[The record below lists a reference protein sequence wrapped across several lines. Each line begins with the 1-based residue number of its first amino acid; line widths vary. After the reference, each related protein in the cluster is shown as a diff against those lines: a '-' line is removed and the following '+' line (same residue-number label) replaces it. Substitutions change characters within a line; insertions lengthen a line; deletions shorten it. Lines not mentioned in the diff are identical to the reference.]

1 MAINPQKLL
10 PSSSAIVKVGKIKT
24 NKRTENNSTD
34 SLGEIKKELEK
45 IKENLKK
52 IHNLVLF
59 NNKLIEKDLKL
70 KRLTAERLKFAK
82 KEKRLEEKN
91 PEKKDKKDDKSIP
104 KLGFFDRINRFIM
117 FTLLGWVGVRLVK
130 YLPKLIEFT
139 KNIGPVMEFFSSF
152 TANIFTGIVD
162 FIDWG
167 YKAHDNFREFIGELG
182 GEPFQ
187 KAFDDFSS
195 NLNKFVNLAIIAG
208 IAASGGTDFGLG
220 KKPVKPGIGSGGGSS
235 QKLTI
240 QERVKNSRIRGIQR
254 KYGPSARKI
263 YENALNNGKTPQQ
276 AEAAVRKGIK
286 KGVSIR
292 PGADS
297 LSAKTA
303 KKGSVLSRG
312 VGKSVNRLST
322 KVLGKAG
329 KKLVGKAFGRI
340 PIIGGLV
347 SFIISV
353 VSGEDPGRAAAK
365 AVGSTIGAGLG
376 TFIPIP
382 FAGTILGGILGDI
395 VGGALY
401 DTLIGNKQKEPEVVA
416 KRRGGQVPTR
426 GGKRRGRGAS
436 ATRGGKQVG
445 GAIKRQVR
453 RVLEPPKATPISPGR
468 SVGGKEKIQEMF
480 PEAEDDNTMNPYGH
494 LTETSKM
501 MTDTNWLGPVF
512 NLFAKTQAGDL
523 PSQTDYKRVGTS
535 INGWV
540 NAAIAAG
547 GGSSSGYSNGGVVNN
562 SGVGDISKW
571 LEKSAEELFQSKAQQ
586 AIRDLRKNLTL
597 EPLTGDYD
605 EGGDGGGGGGG
616 FGGGE
621 GSGTPGEWGP
631 ILDIIKKAEMGAG
644 GYESMNP
651 STRLPGATNMTI
663 GEVSRRASGAVGAY
677 QFLPD
682 TTLLNAM
689 RGAGL
694 KETDLFSRENQ
705 DKMAVWLITKARK
718 VSHQMIKDNPDE
730 AMIRLGMEWAGLPM
744 PKNMRGHRRPVNAGQ
759 SYYAGDGRNAATVK
773 VNEMRDAFAK
783 LGGVSSGSS
792 TASGG
797 SGSPSSGRIAEERGT
812 GGDGKSRPRQGS
824 TAGGGGSSGGVI
836 YKGMKTGPSGYIG
849 GSAAYH
855 IDTKF
860 HRSLGMGTMVSAMD
874 KLANAYSARGREMV
888 FSNSGVRLQVWN
900 PSAPSRDKST
910 LLQRAIDA
918 HSHSTFMRSEG
929 FLPFDYYIPF
939 KSANR
944 DLYHKSTEGAEILL
958 PTFGGNVSVG
968 TKYGGYGRSAEI
980 FNGSG
985 KMVAMTGHGDTRY
998 GEGDSGESVDSGES
1012 GEGGKG
1018 SKSSGGMWGFSGFGG
1033 WGFSGF
1039 GGWGFSGFGGSSK
1052 KSRKGKGSDSEDSDL
1067 SGLSGKDK
1075 KIYLHWNAAPYTNP
1089 IGPYHT
1095 VFLGDGKKVQHADYN
1110 THRNHTD
1117 GRNTNAIGLA
1127 IAAMHEGSP
1136 TNWKNAPTSAQIN
1149 AMVSEAANIAKSMGW
1164 NASDINKSN
1173 IMTHAEAAFLDG
1185 YGLGSGD
1192 SQTRWDLIT
1201 LRGSDATSGNL
1212 KKPGSKGGN
1221 ELRGMIR
1228 QKMKY
1233 GGPVGGKENTR
1244 NSLNYKPPYESH
1256 QQTQVVLVPIE
1267 TVVQV
1272 PGSDNKAISFG
1283 GVNSIIDPTKYS
1295 FSYTG

>member
-10 PSSSAIVKVGKIKT
+10 PPPSSALVKVGKIKT
-24 NKRTENNSTD
+24 SKKSENNSTD
-34 SLGEIKKELEK
+34 NINIIGSIKKELEK
-45 IKENLKK
+45 IKENLEK
-52 IHNLVLF
+52 IYSLVLD
-59 NNKLIEKDLKL
+59 NNKLTEKDLEV
-70 KRLTAERLKFAK
+70 KRLSVERLKFAE
-82 KEKRLEEKN
+82 KEKRLETKD

-167 YKAHDNFREFIGELG
+167 YKAHDNFREFIGNIG

-220 KKPVKPGIGSGGGSS
+220 KKPVQQPKLKPGQGGRSKVTTSGGGGAGRPDLRNPLRQRPNVTTSGGGGAGRPDLRNPLRQKPKITGSGG
-235 QKLTI
+235 
-240 QERVKNSRIRGIQR
+240 
-254 KYGPSARKI
+254 
-263 YENALNNGKTPQQ
+263 
-276 AEAAVRKGIK
+276 
-286 KGVSIR
+286 
-292 PGADS
+292 
-297 LSAKTA
+297 
-303 KKGSVLSRG
+303 
-312 VGKSVNRLST
+312 ST
-322 KVLGKAG
+322 LGKFGG
-329 KKLVGKAFGRI
+329 KVFGRI

-353 VSGEDPGRAAAK
+353 LSGEPVGRAAAK
-365 AVGSTIGAGLG
+365 AVGFSIGSALG
-376 TFIPIP
+376 TFVPVP
-382 FAGTILGGILGDI
+382 FVGTILGGMLGDI

-401 DTLIGNKQKEPEVVA
+401 DTLVGNKKEETSEVVA
-416 KRRGGQVPTR
+416 KRRGGQVTGKK
-426 GGKRRGRGAS
+426 GGGRVS
-436 ATRGGKQVG
+436 TTRGGKQVG

-523 PSQTDYKRVGTS
+523 PSQSDYKRVGTS

-605 EGGDGGGGGGG
+605 YDDEGGDGGGGGGG
-616 FGGGE
+616 
-621 GSGTPGEWGP
+621 
-631 ILDIIKKAEMGAG
+631 
-644 GYESMNP
+644 
-651 STRLPGATNMTI
+651 
-663 GEVSRRASGAVGAY
+663 
-677 QFLPD
+677 
-682 TTLLNAM
+682 
-689 RGAGL
+689 
-694 KETDLFSRENQ
+694 
-705 DKMAVWLITKARK
+705 
-718 VSHQMIKDNPDE
+718 
-730 AMIRLGMEWAGLPM
+730 
-744 PKNMRGHRRPVNAGQ
+744 
-759 SYYAGDGRNAATVK
+759 
-773 VNEMRDAFAK
+773 
-783 LGGVSSGSS
+783 
-792 TASGG
+792 
-797 SGSPSSGRIAEERGT
+797 
-812 GGDGKSRPRQGS
+812 
-824 TAGGGGSSGGVI
+824 GGGGSSASFGTKEERAMLDAIAYAEGTDTPNGYKTFFTGKVLEGPYPTEHPNIIHRSGRYASTAFGRYQFLTPTWNEAKQALGLSDMSPKNQDKAAIWLARRRKVDADLLRNEGMSRNVMAKLAPEWASFPTLAGRSYYGQPNKDPKNIADRYQRSLSDGSSTALKGPEDGFSAKSRGTPGTFIQGSTGRSTGDHFHIGPTELYDPSTDTWHGKKTEKGKSDARDAAFKVAKGLISNGIPFTFTNARVSINPVSPPSDSELKNYIMQEQNAHYSRSMGGSWGGIDIAGARGIRLPLSVGRVI
-836 YKGMKTGPSGYIG
+836 DGGHGFGNSAKILGTQAFVAHGAEGSVEGGSDDSGYT
-849 GSAAYH
+849 SK
-855 IDTKF
+855 D
-860 HRSLGMGTMVSAMD
+860 
-874 KLANAYSARGREMV
+874 
-888 FSNSGVRLQVWN
+888 
-900 PSAPSRDKST
+900 SR
-910 LLQRAIDA
+910 R
-918 HSHSTFMRSEG
+918 
-929 FLPFDYYIPF
+929 
-939 KSANR
+939 
-944 DLYHKSTEGAEILL
+944 
-958 PTFGGNVSVG
+958 
-968 TKYGGYGRSAEI
+968 
-980 FNGSG
+980 
-985 KMVAMTGHGDTRY
+985 
-998 GEGDSGESVDSGES
+998 
-1012 GEGGKG
+1012 
-1018 SKSSGGMWGFSGFGG
+1018 KSSGGGGMWGFSGFSGFGFSGFSG

-1039 GGWGFSGFGGSSK
+1039 EGSSK
-1052 KSRKGKGSDSEDSDL
+1052 NRRKGRGSGSADSADIDPSLE
-1067 SGLSGKDK
+1067 GKDK

-1110 THRNHTD
+1110 TRRDHTY
-1117 GRNTNAIGLA
+1117 GRNTNSIGLA

-1136 TNWKNAPTSAQIN
+1136 TNWKNAPTSAQIT

-1185 YGLGSGD
+1185 YGFGSGED
-1192 SQTRWDLIT
+1192 QTKWDLIT
-1201 LRGSDATSGNL
+1201 LRGSDATPENL

-1233 GGPVGGKENTR
+1233 GGPVGERNSENTR
-1244 NSLNYKPPYESH
+1244 NSLKYNPPYESH
-1256 QQTQVVLVPIE
+1256 HQETQVVFVPIE
-1267 TVVQV
+1267 KIVQV
-1272 PGSDNKAISFG
+1272 PVLDTGNKAISFG
-1283 GVNSIIDPTKYS
+1283 GVNSVDPTKYS

>member
-10 PSSSAIVKVGKIKT
+10 PPSSSSLVKVGKIKT
-24 NKRTENNSTD
+24 SKKSENNSTD
-34 SLGEIKKELEK
+34 STNIIGAIKKELEK
-45 IKENLKK
+45 IKENLEK
-52 IHNLVLF
+52 IYSLVLD
-59 NNKLIEKDLKL
+59 NNKLTEKDLEV
-70 KRLTAERLKFAK
+70 KRLSAERLKFAE
-82 KEKRLEEKN
+82 KEKRLETKD
-91 PEKKDKKDDKSIP
+91 PEKKDEKDDKSIP
-104 KLGFFDRINRFIM
+104 KLGIFDRINRFIT
-117 FTLLGWVGVRLVK
+117 FTLLGWVAVRLVK

-220 KKPVKPGIGSGGGSS
+220 KKPGKLGSRLGGGSS

-240 QERVKNSRIRGIQR
+240 QERVKNSRIRNIQR

-416 KRRGGQVPTR
+416 KRRGGQVTGKK
-426 GGKRRGRGAS
+426 GGGRVS
-436 ATRGGKQVG
+436 TTRGGKQVG

-523 PSQTDYKRVGTS
+523 PSQSDYKRVGTS

-562 SGVGDISKW
+562 SGIGDISKW

-616 FGGGE
+616 
-621 GSGTPGEWGP
+621 
-631 ILDIIKKAEMGAG
+631 
-644 GYESMNP
+644 
-651 STRLPGATNMTI
+651 
-663 GEVSRRASGAVGAY
+663 
-677 QFLPD
+677 
-682 TTLLNAM
+682 
-689 RGAGL
+689 
-694 KETDLFSRENQ
+694 
-705 DKMAVWLITKARK
+705 
-718 VSHQMIKDNPDE
+718 
-730 AMIRLGMEWAGLPM
+730 
-744 PKNMRGHRRPVNAGQ
+744 
-759 SYYAGDGRNAATVK
+759 
-773 VNEMRDAFAK
+773 
-783 LGGVSSGSS
+783 
-792 TASGG
+792 
-797 SGSPSSGRIAEERGT
+797 
-812 GGDGKSRPRQGS
+812 
-824 TAGGGGSSGGVI
+824 GGGGSSASFGTKEERAMLDAIAYAEGTDTPNGYKTFFTGKVLEGPYPTEHPNIIHRSGRYASTAFGRYQFLTPTWNEAKQALGLSDMSPKNQDKAAIWLARRRKVDADLLRNEGMSRNVMAKLAPEWASFPTLAGRSYYGQPNKDPKNIADRYQRSLSGGSSTALKGPEDGFSAKSRGTPGTFIQGSTGRSTGDHFHIGPTELYDPSTDTWHGKKTEKGKSDARDAAFKVAKGLISNGIPFTFTNARVSINPVSPPSDSELKNYIMQEQNAHYSRSMGGSWGGIDIAGARGIRLPLSVGRVI
-836 YKGMKTGPSGYIG
+836 DGGHGFGNSAKILGTQAFVAHGAEGSVEGGSDDSGYT
-849 GSAAYH
+849 SK
-855 IDTKF
+855 D
-860 HRSLGMGTMVSAMD
+860 
-874 KLANAYSARGREMV
+874 
-888 FSNSGVRLQVWN
+888 
-900 PSAPSRDKST
+900 SR
-910 LLQRAIDA
+910 R
-918 HSHSTFMRSEG
+918 
-929 FLPFDYYIPF
+929 
-939 KSANR
+939 
-944 DLYHKSTEGAEILL
+944 
-958 PTFGGNVSVG
+958 
-968 TKYGGYGRSAEI
+968 
-980 FNGSG
+980 
-985 KMVAMTGHGDTRY
+985 
-998 GEGDSGESVDSGES
+998 
-1012 GEGGKG
+1012 
-1018 SKSSGGMWGFSGFGG
+1018 KSSGGGGMWGFSGFSGFGFSGFSG

-1039 GGWGFSGFGGSSK
+1039 EGSSK
-1052 KSRKGKGSDSEDSDL
+1052 NRRKGRGSGSADSADIDPSLE
-1067 SGLSGKDK
+1067 GKDK

-1110 THRNHTD
+1110 TRRDHTY
-1117 GRNTNAIGLA
+1117 GRNTNSIGLA

-1136 TNWKNAPTSAQIN
+1136 TNWKNAPTSAQIT

-1185 YGLGSGD
+1185 YGFGSGED
-1192 SQTRWDLIT
+1192 QTKWDLIT
-1201 LRGSDATSGNL
+1201 LRGSDATPENL

-1233 GGPVGGKENTR
+1233 GGPVGESNSENTR

-1256 QQTQVVLVPIE
+1256 QETQVVFVPIE
-1267 TVVQV
+1267 KIVQV
-1272 PGSDNKAISFG
+1272 PVLDSGNKAISFG

>member
-1 MAINPQKLL
+1 MAVNLQKLL
-10 PSSSAIVKVGKIKT
+10 PSSSTIVKVGKIKT

-139 KNIGPVMEFFSSF
+139 KNVGPVMEFFSSF

-220 KKPVKPGIGSGGGSS
+220 KKPGKPGTQPKPKPGQGGRPKVTTSGGGGAGRPDLRNPLRQRPNVTTSGGGGAGRLDIRNPLRS
-235 QKLTI
+235 KPNITTSGGKL
-240 QERVKNSRIRGIQR
+240 
-254 KYGPSARKI
+254 
-263 YENALNNGKTPQQ
+263 
-276 AEAAVRKGIK
+276 
-286 KGVSIR
+286 
-292 PGADS
+292 
-297 LSAKTA
+297 
-303 KKGSVLSRG
+303 
-312 VGKSVNRLST
+312 
-322 KVLGKAG
+322 AG
-329 KKLVGKAFGRI
+329 KLGGRIFGRI

-401 DTLIGNKQKEPEVVA
+401 DTLIGSAKQSNDSEVVA
-416 KRRGGQVPTR
+416 KRRGGQV
-426 GGKRRGRGAS
+426 GKRRGGRVS
-436 ATRGGKQVG
+436 TTPTTRGGKQVG
-445 GAIKRQVR
+445 GAIRRQVR

-523 PSQTDYKRVGTS
+523 PSQSDYKRVGTS

-605 EGGDGGGGGGG
+605 YDDEEGDGGDGGGGGGG
-616 FGGGE
+616 GSSASFGTKEERAMLDAIAFAEGTDDPNGYKKFYTGKVLEGPYPKDHPDIRHSGGRY
-621 GSGTPGEWGP
+621 
-631 ILDIIKKAEMGAG
+631 A
-644 GYESMNP
+644 
-651 STRLPGATNMTI
+651 STAFGR
-663 GEVSRRASGAVGAY
+663 Y
-677 QFLPD
+677 QFLTP
-682 TTLLNAM
+682 TWNEAKKAL
-689 RGAGL
+689 GL
-694 KETDLFSRENQ
+694 SDMSPKNQ
-705 DKMAVWLITKARK
+705 DKAAIWLARRRK
-718 VSHQMIKDNPDE
+718 VDADLLRNE
-730 AMIRLGMEWAGLPM
+730 GMSRNVMAKLAPEWASFPTL
-744 PKNMRGHRRPVNAGQ
+744 AGV
-759 SYYAGDGRNAATVK
+759 SYYGQPTKKPEDILSRYQRSLSG
-773 VNEMRDAFAK
+773 
-783 LGGVSSGSS
+783 GSS
-792 TASGG
+792 TALKGPEDGFSAK
-797 SGSPSSGRIAEERGT
+797 SRGT
-812 GGDGKSRPRQGS
+812 PGTSGTFIQGS
-824 TAGGGGSSGGVI
+824 TGRSTGDHFHIGPTELYDPSTDTWHGKKTEKGKSDARDAAFKVAKGLISNGIPFTFTNARVSINPVSPPSDSELKNYIMREQNAHYSRSMGGSWGGIDIAGARGIRLPLSVGRVIDGGHGFGNSAKILGTQAFVAHGAEGSTEGGSDDSGYTSKDSRRKSSGG
-836 YKGMKTGPSGYIG
+836 
-849 GSAAYH
+849 
-855 IDTKF
+855 
-860 HRSLGMGTMVSAMD
+860 
-874 KLANAYSARGREMV
+874 
-888 FSNSGVRLQVWN
+888 
-900 PSAPSRDKST
+900 
-910 LLQRAIDA
+910 
-918 HSHSTFMRSEG
+918 
-929 FLPFDYYIPF
+929 
-939 KSANR
+939 
-944 DLYHKSTEGAEILL
+944 
-958 PTFGGNVSVG
+958 
-968 TKYGGYGRSAEI
+968 
-980 FNGSG
+980 
-985 KMVAMTGHGDTRY
+985 
-998 GEGDSGESVDSGES
+998 
-1012 GEGGKG
+1012 
-1018 SKSSGGMWGFSGFGG
+1018 GGMWGFSGFSGFGFSGFSG

-1039 GGWGFSGFGGSSK
+1039 SGSSK
-1052 KSRKGKGSDSEDSDL
+1052 KRRKGKGSGYTDSGDPDL

-1075 KIYLHWNAAPYTNP
+1075 KIYLHWNAGSPNDAPSN
-1089 IGPYHT
+1089 YHT
-1095 VFLGDGKKVQHADYN
+1095 SILGDGSIRRVTPYDNDRVPHTEK
-1110 THRNHTD
+1110 RNS
-1117 GRNTNAIGLA
+1117 NAIGISVSGMA
-1127 IAAMHEGSP
+1127 GAEPDKFGNYPIKPIQYQKMAEEVAKIA
-1136 TNWKNAPTSAQIN
+1136 N
-1149 AMVSEAANIAKSMGW
+1149 SMGW
-1164 NASDINKSN
+1164 SSGDINIRN
-1173 IMTHAEAAFLDG
+1173 VMTHAEAGSNKDG
-1185 YGLGSGD
+1185 RTPHDNYGPVAWGGKG
-1192 SQTRWDLIT
+1192 TRWDLFK
-1201 LRGSDATSGNL
+1201 LYQEDPDGS
-1212 KKPGSKGGN
+1212 GG
-1221 ELRGMIR
+1221 EKIRGMIR

>member
-10 PSSSAIVKVGKIKT
+10 PPPSSALVKVGKIKT
-24 NKRTENNSTD
+24 SKKSENNSTD
-34 SLGEIKKELEK
+34 NTNTIGSIKKELEK
-45 IKENLKK
+45 IKENLEK
-52 IHNLVLF
+52 IYSLVLD
-59 NNKLIEKDLKL
+59 NNKLTEKDLEV
-70 KRLTAERLKFAK
+70 KRLSAERLKFAE

-220 KKPVKPGIGSGGGSS
+220 KKPGKPGTQPKPKPGQGGRPKVTTSGGGGAGRPDLRNPLR
-235 QKLTI
+235 QKP
-240 QERVKNSRIRGIQR
+240 RVSTSGGGGAGKPDIRNPLRQKPRVSTSGGGKI
-254 KYGPSARKI
+254 KLPS
-263 YENALNNGKTPQQ
+263 
-276 AEAAVRKGIK
+276 KG
-286 KGVSIR
+286 SIR
-292 PGADS
+292 AGGIAS
-297 LSAKTA
+297 LIMLIPDIINSWSLISQGRPKDGIRTIISAVA
-303 KKGSVLSRG
+303 G
-312 VGKSVNRLST
+312 VGAGMAAMAGVT
-322 KVLGKAG
+322 AGAAALGITGVGLPAAIALAIAG
-329 KKLVGKAFGRI
+329 FAASSAASWAAYEGSEALLKRM
-340 PIIGGLV
+340 GLV
-347 SFIISV
+347 DKDPETNEPYAYK
-353 VSGEDPGRAAAK
+353 SGGHVK
-365 AVGSTIGAGLG
+365 
-376 TFIPIP
+376 
-382 FAGTILGGILGDI
+382 
-395 VGGALY
+395 
-401 DTLIGNKQKEPEVVA
+401 
-416 KRRGGQVPTR
+416 TR
-426 GGKRRGRGAS
+426 GGKRRGGGAS
-436 ATRGGKQVG
+436 ITRGGKQVG
-445 GAIKRQVR
+445 GAIRRQVR
-453 RVLEPPKATPISPGR
+453 RVLEPPKATPIYAGR
-468 SVGGKEKIQEMF
+468 SVGGKEKLQEMF
-480 PEAEDDNTMNPYGH
+480 PEAEDHNTMNPYGH

-523 PSQTDYKRVGTS
+523 PTQTDYKRVGTS

-547 GGSSSGYSNGGVVNN
+547 GGSSLGYSNGGVVNN
-562 SGVGDISKW
+562 AGIGDISKW

-597 EPLTGDYD
+597 ESSTGDDDGVGQGPMENRVGSTEVNFVTSGEYGSILDLIASVEAVGGYD
-605 EGGDGGGGGGG
+605 VINGGKIDGLSRMTIADARRSAMRSR
-616 FGGGE
+616 
-621 GSGTPGEWGP
+621 GSGAMGRYQQMPKYV
-631 ILDIIKKAEMGAG
+631 LDRARSIGL
-644 GYESMNP
+644 NP
-651 STRLPGATNMTI
+651 DR
-663 GEVSRRASGAVGAY
+663 
-677 QFLPD
+677 
-682 TTLLNAM
+682 
-689 RGAGL
+689 
-694 KETDLFSRENQ
+694 DLFSPENQ
-705 DKMAVWLITKARK
+705 DKLAILLINGAGYKEWK
-718 VSHQMIKDNPDE
+718 SG
-730 AMIRLGMEWAGLPM
+730 RLSTERFAHRLSATWRGLPEG
-744 PKNMRGHRRPVNAGQ
+744 PSNKTYQDR
-759 SYYAGDGRNAATVK
+759 YASRNKAHTTWSNVIS
-773 VNEMRDAFAK
+773 VLN
-783 LGGVSSGSS
+783 S
-792 TASGG
+792 TKD
-797 SGSPSSGRIAEERGT
+797 GRIAGGQVGGGEILTERGETSIQGYNLKQASHPET
-812 GGDGKSRPRQGS
+812 GSGWTVDGQTDANGRPIVFSKEGAAAFARMMKD
-824 TAGGGGSSGGVI
+824 SGGIV
-836 YKGMKTGPSGYIG
+836 TGKDIASSQRSPAKNRSVG
-849 GSAAYH
+849 GAE
-855 IDTKF
+855 
-860 HRSLGMGTMVSAMD
+860 RSLHLSGIAMD
-874 KLANAYSARGREMV
+874 IHNASGRWIRQNGAKYGWVANDYSR
-888 FSNSGVRLQVWN
+888 
-900 PSAPSRDKST
+900 
-910 LLQRAIDA
+910 
-918 HSHSTFMRSEG
+918 SHGGHFE
-929 FLPFDYYIPF
+929 
-939 KSANR
+939 
-944 DLYHKSTEGAEILL
+944 
-958 PTFGGNVSVG
+958 FGGPGSDSTIRETG
-968 TKYGGYGRSAEI
+968 EGRS
-980 FNGSG
+980 GGRSG
-985 KMVAMTGHGDTRY
+985 G
-998 GEGDSGESVDSGES
+998 
-1012 GEGGKG
+1012 
-1018 SKSSGGMWGFSGFGG
+1018 GGMWGFGGFGG
-1033 WGFSGF
+1033 FGFSGF
-1039 GGWGFSGFGGSSK
+1039 GGWGFSGFGGSGGSSK
-1052 KSRKGKGSDSEDSDL
+1052 NRKKGKGSGSADSADIDPSLE
-1067 SGLSGKDK
+1067 GKDK

-1233 GGPVGGKENTR
+1233 GGPVGESNSENTR
-1244 NSLNYKPPYESH
+1244 NSLNYTPSYESH
-1256 QQTQVVLVPIE
+1256 QETQVVFVPIE
-1267 TVVQV
+1267 KIVQV
-1272 PGSDNKAISFG
+1272 PVLDSGNKAISFG

>member
-1 MAINPQKLL
+1 MAVNLQKLL
-10 PSSSAIVKVGKIKT
+10 PSSSTIVKVGKIKT

-220 KKPVKPGIGSGGGSS
+220 KKPGKPGTQPKPKPGQGGRPKVTTSGGGGAGRPDLRNPLRQRPNVTTSGGGGAGRLDIRNPLR
-235 QKLTI
+235 QK
-240 QERVKNSRIRGIQR
+240 
-254 KYGPSARKI
+254 PKI
-263 YENALNNGKTPQQ
+263 TGGGGFKLPKINIP
-276 AEAAVRKGIK
+276 KG
-286 KGVSIR
+286 
-292 PGADS
+292 
-297 LSAKTA
+297 
-303 KKGSVLSRG
+303 
-312 VGKSVNRLST
+312 
-322 KVLGKAG
+322 
-329 KKLVGKAFGRI
+329 
-340 PIIGGLV
+340 IGGL
-347 SFIISV
+347 FGRFLLILDIIETSKKVFNPDDNILLELGNLGLSV
-353 VSGEDPGRAAAK
+353 YNAFQSNPNK
-365 AVGSTIGAGLG
+365 
-376 TFIPIP
+376 
-382 FAGTILGGILGDI
+382 
-395 VGGALY
+395 
-401 DTLIGNKQKEPEVVA
+401 KQKYFGKGLLAEKTNLKIDRQRSEQQKLSA
-416 KRRGGQVPTR
+416 GGQI
-426 GGKRRGRGAS
+426 GKRRGRGAS

-445 GAIKRQVR
+445 GAIRRQVR

-523 PSQTDYKRVGTS
+523 PSQSDYKRVGTS

-562 SGVGDISKW
+562 GGIGDISKW

-605 EGGDGGGGGGG
+605 YDEGGVGPANGREGGSSDGVIISDDAQGLAELGITQSEWNAYKQGIADIEVRGQPNGGYGIMG
-616 FGGGE
+616 
-621 GSGTPGEWGP
+621 GSGGRFAGRYQ
-631 ILDIIKKAEMGAG
+631 MGDEAITEAAKVLG
-644 GYESMNP
+644 ITKPSRQEFLGNPQLQERMYLGYTISNFRYMQ
-651 STRLPGATNMTI
+651 RLSPEFRNMTTGQKLATLPMAQLGI
-663 GEVSRRASGAVGAY
+663 GNLSNQLRTGTIARDANGT
-677 QFLPD
+677 P
-682 TTLLNAM
+682 TTKFSSSVEKRLKE
-689 RGAGL
+689 AGL
-694 KETDLFSRENQ
+694 K
-705 DKMAVWLITKARK
+705 
-718 VSHQMIKDNPDE
+718 P
-730 AMIRLGMEWAGLPM
+730 LGQNTG
-744 PKNMRGHRRPVNAGQ
+744 RG
-759 SYYAGDGRNAATVK
+759 
-773 VNEMRDAFAK
+773 
-783 LGGVSSGSS
+783 GS
-792 TASGG
+792 

-812 GGDGKSRPRQGS
+812 GGDGKSRSRQGS

-836 YKGMKTGPSGYIG
+836 YKGMKTGPSEYIG

-918 HSHSTFMRSEG
+918 HSHSPFMRSEG